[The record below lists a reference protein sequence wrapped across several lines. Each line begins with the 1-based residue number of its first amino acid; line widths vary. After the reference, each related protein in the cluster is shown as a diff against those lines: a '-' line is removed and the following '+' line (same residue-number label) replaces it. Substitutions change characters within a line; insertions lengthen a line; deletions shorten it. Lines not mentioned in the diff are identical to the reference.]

1 VLLGAFVSLVFFISQ
16 RDFLGGKTS
25 LSKATR
31 AFERVEIHNTPEG
44 IKYISSETFLGSI
57 YGLGVAHARDRLWQ
71 MHFFNRLAKGT
82 VSELLGNRSLD
93 LDISFRNIGIERA
106 ARDMLS
112 RISPEGRAVLEAYS
126 AGVNDMLDSMEL
138 LPIEFYILWAPRM

>member
-1 VLLGAFVSLVFFISQ
+1 
-16 RDFLGGKTS
+16 
-25 LSKATR
+25 
-31 AFERVEIHNTPEG
+31 
-44 IKYISSETFLGSI
+44 
-57 YGLGVAHARDRLWQ
+57 